1 MSSGSADR
9 EFALSP
15 VPVMAKLSLVATVM
29 LWASLTL
36 DPSAPYL
43 ASWWGASFPFATF
56 VAGVLLANLVLSV
69 FSSLSGYIASKEG
82 LTYALTAERVFGS
95 TGVVLPSLWAG
106 VVCVGWLA
114 FSIGVVA
121 EGIAYTLGLPDMAYY
136 ILATA
141 MTLFF
146 SLTAYLG
153 VRHMVR
159 LAYAG
164 VPLLIVL
171 IAGGVVLSTS
181 RWGAP
186 NLGGLDVNLLP
197 VVFGSVLGTFVNGSI
212 VLSFDYQ
219 RFCKRPIDSTLTAFT
234 NFLGFWSFIIVLSGI
249 PAAVTGMDLYGAY
262 GALGLTPLALVTLFL
277 LAWTSA
283 DNQLYSASLSWTLS
297 LKSLG
302 RTTDRRKVVMTA
314 TILTAALA
322 IIKLHAFATQWLSIL
337 TSISLPAGIV
347 LWTDYYLKSK
357 MKLSENVRSWNQYA
371 FISWALGSLT
381 IYYLNVIEGLWYG
394 LLVGFLVTFLT
405 YFIVPSRHA
414 EVARNVEQK

>member
-1 MSSGSADR
+1 M
-9 EFALSP
+9 
-15 VPVMAKLSLVATVM
+15 
-29 LWASLTL
+29 
-36 DPSAPYL
+36 
-43 ASWWGASFPFATF
+43 
-56 VAGVLLANLVLSV
+56 
-69 FSSLSGYIASKEG
+69 
-82 LTYALTAERVFGS
+82 

-121 EGIAYTLGLPDMAYY
+121 EGIVYTLGLPDIAYY
-136 ILATA
+136 ILTIF

-153 VRHMVR
+153 VRHMVK

-164 VPLLIVL
+164 VPLLIAL
-171 IAGGVVLSTS
+171 IVGGVVLSVS

-186 NLGGLDVNLLP
+186 NLEGLNLSLLP
-197 VVFGSVLGTFVNGSI
+197 VIFGSVLGTFVNGSI

-219 RFCKRPIDSTLTAFT
+219 RFCRRPTDSTLTAFT
-234 NFLGFWSFIIVLSGI
+234 NFLGFWSFIIILSGI

-262 GALGLTPLALVTLFL
+262 GALGLTPLALTTLFL

-302 RTTDRRKVVMTA
+302 RTADRRKVVMA
-314 TILTAALA
+314 AALLTAVLAL
-322 IIKLHAFATQWLSIL
+322 IKLHTFATQWLSIL

-357 MKLSENVRSWNQYA
+357 MKLNNNVRSWNPYA

-381 IYYLNVIEGLWYG
+381 IYYLNVVEGLWYG
-394 LLVGFLVTFLT
+394 LLIGFLITFLT
-405 YFIVPSRHA
+405 YLITPTRRIRT
-414 EVARNVEQK
+414 ARSSEQ